1 MTAMVRMTQRELR
14 RMRGEAARERTAER
28 RAEVVRLTKLGVSAP
43 EIARR
48 LQTTQR
54 QVVRDRKAMGISQ
67 SPCHDPLTPA
77 EICRA
82 LELIDD
88 GCPLNEVAA
97 TLGRGRATIARRF
110 RGHSH
115 LKVDPLKDCRELRKQ
130 LGLL

>member
-77 EICRA
+77 EICR
-82 LELIDD
+82 
-88 GCPLNEVAA
+88 
-97 TLGRGRATIARRF
+97 RATIARRF